1 MGAPTLQSLATYAEA
16 FSDRE
21 LALPR
26 HVQLRCRSGNFSRLM
41 WRGSDRE
48 FGRSF
53 QFSFPRPTLWLF
65 ELAPNLFRK
74 RFTTLATDTERI
86 QQENERISTRPFLLW
101 H

>member
-26 HVQLRCRSGNFSRLM
+26 HDQLRCRSGNFSRLM

-48 FGRSF
+48 FGRGK
-53 QFSFPRPTLWLF
+53 
-65 ELAPNLFRK
+65 RK
-74 RFTTLATDTERI
+74 REARRYGLLCPLQDRDQAHGAKR
-86 QQENERISTRPFLLW
+86 FLV
-101 H
+101 